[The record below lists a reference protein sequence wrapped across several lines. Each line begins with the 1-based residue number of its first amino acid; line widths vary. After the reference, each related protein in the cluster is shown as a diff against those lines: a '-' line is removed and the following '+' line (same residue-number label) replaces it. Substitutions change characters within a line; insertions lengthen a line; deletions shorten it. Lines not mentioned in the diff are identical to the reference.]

1 MQATRI
7 VAVRHGETDWN
18 AATRIQGHTDIA
30 LNATGQAQAR
40 QLGLA
45 LAHDDIDVVYA
56 SDLSRAADTAQAIA
70 AHHSLPVHLHTGLRE
85 RHFGHFEG
93 LTWAEI
99 ETNHPIDAKRWRD
112 REPSFTPTGG
122 ESLDTLKARV
132 QRTLNDIAAKH
143 MGQHIVLAAHG
154 GIMDQLYRL
163 ATSLDL
169 HIKRSWHLGNCAVNR
184 LLWTPESLSLV
195 IWGDTS
201 HLPSDVDS
209 TVT

>member
-7 VAVRHGETDWN
+7 IAVRHGETDWN

-30 LNATGQAQAR
+30 LNATGQAQAH

-45 LAHDDIDVVYA
+45 LAHDDIDAVYA
-56 SDLSRAADTAQAIA
+56 SDLSRAAHTAQAIA
-70 AHHSLPVHLHTGLRE
+70 KHHKIAVQLHTGLRE

-99 ETNHPIDAKRWRD
+99 EANHPIDAKRWRD
-112 REPSFTPTGG
+112 REPGFTPTGG
-122 ESLDTLKARV
+122 ESLDVLKNRVQQTLK
-132 QRTLNDIAAKH
+132 DIATKH

-163 ATSLDL
+163 ATNLDL
-169 HIKRSWHLGNCAVNR
+169 HAKRSWHLGNCAVNR
-184 LLWTPESLSLV
+184 LLWTPSSMSLV

-201 HLPSDVDS
+201 HLPPTTSS
-209 TVT
+209 Q

>member
-7 VAVRHGETDWN
+7 IAVRHGETDWN

-30 LNATGQAQAR
+30 LNTTGLAQAR

-45 LAHDDIDVVYA
+45 LAQDDIDAVYA

-70 AHHSLPVHLHTGLRE
+70 THHGLNVLTHQGLRE

-99 ETNHPIDAKRWRD
+99 ETNHPLDAKRWRD
-112 REPSFTPTGG
+112 REPGFTPAGG
-122 ESLDTLKARV
+122 ESLDVLKARV
-132 QRTLNDIAAKH
+132 QQTLNDIATKH
-143 MGQHIVLAAHG
+143 VGQHIVLAAHG

-163 ATSLDL
+163 AAGLDL
-169 HIKRSWHLGNCAVNR
+169 FTKRSWHLGNCAVNR
-184 LLWTPESLSLV
+184 LLWTPGSLSLV

-209 TVT
+209 TA

>member
-30 LNATGQAQAR
+30 LNATGQEQAR

-45 LAHDDIDVVYA
+45 LAHDDIDAVYA
-56 SDLSRAADTAQAIA
+56 SDLSRATDTAQAIA
-70 AHHSLPVHLHTGLRE
+70 AHHNLPVQLHTGLRE

-112 REPSFTPTGG
+112 REPSFTPAGG
-122 ESLDTLKARV
+122 ESLGTLKARV

-143 MGQHIVLAAHG
+143 MGQHIVLTAHG

-163 ATSLDL
+163 ATNLDL

-184 LLWTPESLSLV
+184 LLWTPDSLSLV

-209 TVT
+209 TVK

>member
-7 VAVRHGETDWN
+7 IAVRHGETDWN

-30 LNATGQAQAR
+30 LNATGQAQAH

-45 LAHDDIDVVYA
+45 LAHDDIDAVYA
-56 SDLSRAADTAQAIA
+56 SDLSRAAHTAQAIA
-70 AHHSLPVHLHTGLRE
+70 KHHKVAVQLHTGLRE

-99 ETNHPIDAKRWRD
+99 EANHPIDAKRWRD
-112 REPSFTPTGG
+112 REPGFTPAGG
-122 ESLDTLKARV
+122 ESLDVLKNRVQQTLK
-132 QRTLNDIAAKH
+132 DIATKH

-163 ATSLDL
+163 ATNLDL
-169 HIKRSWHLGNCAVNR
+169 HAKRSWHLGNCAVNR
-184 LLWTPESLSLV
+184 LLWTPSSMSLV

-201 HLPSDVDS
+201 HLPPTTSS
-209 TVT
+209 Q